1 MSKIFVD
8 QVDPKTGTSLTLG
21 TSGDTVNI
29 PSGVTL
35 ANAGTM
41 TGVPA
46 PTSGIAASAI
56 DSGTI
61 ATARLGSGTASSS
74 TFLRGDQTYAAATAA
89 VTPDNWQYFVISANQ
104 TMSANASTTIAGWVD
119 GAITGRLIYNLG
131 TQYVTH
137 SSGTFSFSTE
147 GYYKVAFR
155 ASGSTSGSTDS
166 SGYIFTTTNNSSY
179 GDAVDCNFS
188 KSTGAGFNWYM
199 DTILKVTD
207 TTNQKVRTGIYAAS
221 NSITVAGH
229 GGNATRQRTYIR
241 FERLGTTA

>member
-46 PTSGIAASAI
+46 PTSGVAASAI

-147 GYYKVAFR
+147 GYYKIAFR
-155 ASGSTSGSTDS
+155 VSGSTSGSTDS

>member
-35 ANAGTM
+35 ANAGTV
-41 TGVPA
+41 TGLP
-46 PTSGIAASAI
+46 ASAI
-56 DSGTI
+56 SSGTI

-147 GYYKVAFR
+147 GYYKIAFR
-155 ASGSTSGSTDS
+155 VSGSTSGSTDS